1 MPHLQEAE
9 GQEGCVDSTPSSE
22 GLQEVLLEV
31 GRMKCEYPYCWKM
44 AKVLNL
50 VTGHRVCLE
59 HEPRLER
66 AAQKVDSFR
75 KSKWEPPV

>member
-1 MPHLQEAE
+1 
-9 GQEGCVDSTPSSE
+9 
-22 GLQEVLLEV
+22 
-31 GRMKCEYPYCWKM
+31 MKCEYPYCWKM
-44 AKVLNL
+44 AKVLHL

-66 AAQKVDSFR
+66 AAQKVDNFR

>member
-44 AKVLNL
+44 AKVFHL
-50 VTGHRVCLE
+50 VTGTRVCLD
-59 HEPRLER
+59 HKARLER
-66 AAQKVDSFR
+66 ALAKTPRQFLREV
-75 KSKWEPPV
+75 PV